1 MYEIIL
7 PIGFEGEVVP
17 YALFFIFLY
26 IHDGCIRNFFI
37 QTAALTSIVAS
48 ATICDNL
55 LEKGV
60 IFMKVLGLIG
70 SPRIKG
76 NTAKLVKEILA
87 GASENGAESV
97 VYNLAKMNLSGCK
110 ACSACLKKGT
120 CILED
125 DMQELYREIEEADV
139 LVLGSPVYMGEIS
152 AQAKPFV
159 DRLHPLVHDSS
170 KPLAGK
176 KLVLAYT
183 QGNPNVDTYGKYFEY
198 MEGIFS
204 HVGFEVKGTV
214 AAAGT
219 LGMNDILEQEAL
231 LVKAREIGKNLQ

>member
-1 MYEIIL
+1 MYEITS

-17 YALFFIFLY
+17 YALFFIFFY
-26 IHDGCIRNFFI
+26 IHNCCIRNFFI
-37 QTAALTSIVAS
+37 QTAALTLIVAS
-48 ATICDNL
+48 ATIGDNL
-55 LEKGV
+55 LEKGA

-87 GASENGAESV
+87 GAAENGAESA

-159 DRLHPLVHDSS
+159 DRLHPFVHDSS

-183 QGNPNVDTYGKYFEY
+183 QGNPNVDAYGKYFEY

-204 HVGFEVKGTV
+204 HVGFDVKGTV
-214 AAAGT
+214 AEAGT
-219 LGMNDILEQEAL
+219 IGMDDILEQ
-231 LVKAREIGKNLQ
+231 KSCW

>member
-26 IHDGCIRNFFI
+26 IHNCCIRNFYI
-37 QTAALTSIVAS
+37 HTAALTPLVAS

-55 LEKGV
+55 LEKGA
-60 IFMKVLGLIG
+60 ILMKVLGLIG

-87 GASENGAESV
+87 DASENGAEPV
-97 VYNLAKMNLSGCK
+97 VYNLARMNLSGCN

-125 DMQELYREIEEADV
+125 DMQELYRKTEEADV

-159 DRLHPLVHDSS
+159 DRLHPFVHDSS

-176 KLVLAYT
+176 RLVLAYT

-204 HVGFEVKGTV
+204 HVGFDVKCTV

-219 LGMNDILEQEAL
+219 IGVDDILEQEEL
-231 LVKAREIGKNLQ
+231 LVKAREIGKNL